1 MKLIVL
7 GATGGTRIEIVRQT
21 TPSRVTTRVSLG
33 MKTTATLG
41 GSHCLPNPRGDF
53 GSALW
58 VLITPEGH
66 APILLGQLSIAD
78 FQSLLGCNGFH
89 LLRAGA

>member
-41 GSHCLPNPRGDF
+41 VAIVC
-53 GSALW
+53 
-58 VLITPEGH
+58 
-66 APILLGQLSIAD
+66 PILEETSVALC
-78 FQSLLGCNGFH
+78 GC
-89 LLRAGA
+89 